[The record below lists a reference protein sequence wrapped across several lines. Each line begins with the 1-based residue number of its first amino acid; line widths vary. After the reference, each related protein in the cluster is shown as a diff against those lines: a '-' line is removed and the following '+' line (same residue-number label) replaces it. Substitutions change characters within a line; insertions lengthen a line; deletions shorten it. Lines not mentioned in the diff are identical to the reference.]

1 MEEETTDKWPS
12 LTAKPQQV
20 QGQSTSGPSFEGR
33 QGLLAGDGSAAA
45 EGGGDS
51 AAVKPIGTQPLPLSR
66 SLSLSIY
73 LSLSLCL
80 PPALCLPCSL
90 NTWLPSTT
98 VCLSQHLRSGDSLPV
113 STNTTTPPSP

>member
-66 SLSLSIY
+66 SLSLSISLSLSRA
-73 LSLSLCL
+73 LSLSLSL
-80 PPALCLPCSL
+80 SSSCSLFACL

-98 VCLSQHLRSGDSLPV
+98 VCL
-113 STNTTTPPSP
+113 